1 MPLNDHYPL
10 YLANQP
16 RDGAD
21 TLDVLNKYTG
31 EAATRVARADAG
43 LLGEAIAAAA
53 DAAPAMAAMKPY
65 QRREALVHLMRGCE
79 QRHDELTEA
88 TVIEAG
94 KPRRFA
100 TGEVG
105 RLIDTLRAAV
115 HLCDGVLGAGG
126 GEVMPLDVSE
136 RAAGYR
142 GFWKRVP
149 VGACG
154 FISPWNFPLNL
165 VAHKVAPALAVGCP
179 FVLKPASYTPVGAL
193 ILGEL
198 LAECDLPPGAF
209 SILPI
214 RSDDSGAL
222 IEDDRLKKLSFTGSA
237 EVGWELK
244 AKAGK
249 KRVTLEL
256 GGNAG
261 CIVHRDVTGP
271 AVDDAVGRLIT
282 GCFYQSGQSC
292 ISTQRIYAHEDIYD
306 ELRDKLVAKARG
318 LALGDPAD
326 EETFLGPMITEDDA
340 ARAAGWVSEAVD
352 GGATLLCGGAVADGH
367 PQANMLPATLLE
379 DAPDD
384 AKVMREEVFAPVAVL
399 RRYSDFDDALARVND
414 SRYGLQAGV
423 FVRDVGLAMKAWDVL
438 EQGGVLVND
447 VPSWRVDPM
456 PYGGV
461 KDSGLGREGLRWA
474 IESMTEPRLLVIRET
489 G

>member
-1 MPLNDHYPL
+1 MLNKSYPY
-10 YLANQP
+10 YLANKP
-16 RDGAD
+16 VEANTDLVV
-21 TLDVLNKYTG
+21 TNKYTQK
-31 EAATRVARADAG
+31 EATRVAQADAAA
-43 LLGEAIAAAA
+43 LDKAIAAA
-53 DAAPAMAAMKPY
+53 DKAAKPMRELKAY
-65 QRREALVHLMRGCE
+65 QRQAILQKLVDQC
-79 QRHDELTEA
+79 QDRHEELA
-88 TVIEAG
+88 QGLCIEAG
-94 KPRRFA
+94 KPIKYAR
-100 TGEVG
+100 GEVT
-105 RLIDTLRAAV
+105 RLIDTLRIGAEEAV
-115 HLCDGVLGAGG
+115 RNY
-126 GEVMPLDVSE
+126 GEIQPLDISE
-136 RAAGYR
+136 RAANYFGM
-142 GFWKRVP
+142 WKRVP
-149 VGACG
+149 IGPCA
-154 FISPWNFPLNL
+154 FITPWNFPLNL
-165 VAHKVAPALAVGCP
+165 VAHKIAPALAVGCP

-214 RSDDSGAL
+214 RSDDSGGL
-222 IEDDRLKKLSFTGSA
+222 VEDDRLKKLSFTGSA

-249 KRVTLEL
+249 KHVTLEL

-306 ELRDKLVAKARG
+306 ELRDKLVAKAEG
-318 LALGDPAD
+318 LTLGDPAD
-326 EETFLGPMITEDDA
+326 EETFLGPMITADDA
-340 ARAAGWVSEAVD
+340 ARAADWVSEAVD

-379 DAPDD
+379 DAPAD
-384 AKVMREEVFAPVAVL
+384 AKVVREEVFAPVAVL